1 MKSLKAEAI
10 RILLSAAGAIAM
22 VAGSGAA
29 AVAQQGQPQ
38 VPEGWFKA
46 CTKQEEVDICNVQN
60 ILIANTGQ
68 LITGVSLI
76 EVKGKVNQRL
86 FQVTVPSGRSI
97 RPGIGVKVD
106 DGNTQKVDY
115 AVCMPD
121 RCIAQAPLTDELV
134 NSFKRGKTLTLTSVN
149 FQQQP
154 NPIKV
159 SLQGFTDAYDGEPL
173 RQSDIEERQ
182 KQLQEYVSKNNE
194 AFAKKLEEAQEKV
207 KEGE

>member
-1 MKSLKAEAI
+1 MKSLKAEVI
-10 RILLSAAGAIAM
+10 RTIGAAAGAIALAA
-22 VAGSGAA
+22 AGGGAA
-29 AVAQQGQPQ
+29 LAQQKPSL
-38 VPEGWFKA
+38 PEGWFKA
-46 CTKQEEVDICNVQN
+46 CTKQEDVDICNVQN
-60 ILIANTGQ
+60 IVVASSGQ
-68 LITGVSLI
+68 FITGVSLI
-76 EVKGKVNQRL
+76 EVKGKMNQRL

-97 RPGIGVKVD
+97 RPGVGVKVD

-121 RCIAQAPLTDELV
+121 RCIAQAPLTDELI
-134 NSFKRGKTLTLTSVN
+134 NSFKRGKSLTLTSVN

-194 AFAKKLEEAQEKV
+194 AFTKKLEEAQQKV